1 MSRPRVR
8 RPGWRMLP
16 WVLAA
21 TVAAAWLALCLGPAP
36 VGCRDVL
43 AVLGGGG
50 DAVARSVILQE
61 RLPAVMA
68 GLLVGSSLSVA
79 GVLLQAL
86 LRNDLAE
93 PYLVGVGPGAYLGV
107 TVAALLAGAA
117 ALPGSLVRGG
127 AALVGALA
135 VTLLVFA
142 LARRGRG
149 MGPTLLLVGVAI
161 GSFVSAVA
169 TAALYVAV
177 PDWHRVV
184 YWLLGHLSPRPA
196 VELVPLALA
205 LLGTGAAASLRG
217 RELDA
222 VALGEEGAFFV
233 GVDVRRSTLVFGL
246 AAALLAALAVSMAG
260 LIGFVGLLVPHLA
273 RGLVGPGHRLLVP
286 TAALLG
292 GGLLVLADGVAR
304 SVSPPLQL
312 PVGVVTAALGAP
324 FLVWVL
330 LGGRSAP
337 SA

>member
-1 MSRPRVR
+1 MGRARAR
-8 RPGWRMLP
+8 QGRGIWLAGALTAA
-16 WVLAA
+16 LAA
-21 TVAAAWLALCLGPAP
+21 AALALCLGPARIGP
-36 VGCRDVL
+36 GEVLDVL
-43 AVLGGGG
+43 TGGGS
-50 DAVARSVILQE
+50 AVARSVVLQE
-61 RLPAVMA
+61 RLPVVVA
-68 GLLVGSSLSVA
+68 GLLVGGALGVA

-107 TVAALLAGAA
+107 TVAALIAGAA
-117 ALPGSLVRGG
+117 ALPGALARSG
-127 AALVGALA
+127 AALLGALA
-135 VTLLVFA
+135 VSALVFG

-149 MGPTLLLVGVAI
+149 TGATLLLVGVAI

-184 YWLLGHLSPRPA
+184 YWLLGHLAPRP
-196 VELVPLALA
+196 PLDLFLLGLA
-205 LLGTGAAASLRG
+205 LLLTGGAASLRG

-233 GVDVRRSTLVFGL
+233 GVDVKRLTLVFGL
-246 AAALLAALAVSMAG
+246 AASLLAALAVSISG

-304 SVSPPLQL
+304 SVAPPLQL

-324 FLVWVL
+324 FLVWIL
-330 LGGRSAP
+330 LRGRA
-337 SA
+337 